1 MGSREVAVTEEQR
14 NEPGAL
20 VGWYR
25 RDDMPKLLWLLWLSM
40 VPTLAGSIL
49 VGLAYPRI
57 DEVDPLGVR
66 GAVPVDAASTA
77 PRPRAWPA
85 GFPDSEAG
93 VWGIFVGGL
102 LLIAAGPAAVI
113 LGLRRS
119 WRREAMLL
127 LDVDGLVHEDETGA
141 LRVRWD
147 DVERVTY
154 DPERDAVAL
163 RLRSGAPPI
172 RLGHRFAGVSN
183 AQLAQRLEDVRR
195 KASFG
200 LLPQQRRGGR

>member
-1 MGSREVAVTEEQR
+1 MTDRQREEE
-14 NEPGAL
+14 EKLL

-49 VGLAYPRI
+49 VGFAYPRI

-66 GAVPVDAASTA
+66 GVPVASA
-77 PRPRAWPA
+77 PQPPPPRRWPA
-85 GFPDSEAG
+85 GVPDGEAT
-93 VWGIFVGGL
+93 VWGMFVGGL
-102 LLIAAGPAAVI
+102 LLIVAGPAAV
-113 LGLRRS
+113 LWGLRRS
-119 WRREAMLL
+119 WRHEATLL
-127 LDVDGLVHEDETGA
+127 LDVDGLVHEDEAGV
-141 LRVRWD
+141 LRVQWD
-147 DVERVTY
+147 DVERVVY
-154 DPERDAVAL
+154 DPEGDAVAL
-163 RLRSGAPPI
+163 RLRTGAPPI

-200 LLPQQRRGGR
+200 LLPQQRR